1 MDLKKVDPS
10 FESLSAFAKATS
22 GSPKDIQAM
31 REKNIY
37 KDGIF
42 SAKIKTM
49 LALLWSVSEK
59 CEPCINYYA
68 QKSREFGATEVELG
82 EFLAVASTMG
92 GCVGEMWALKAFN
105 AFKSE
110 QNSTESCCV

>member
-1 MDLKKVDPS
+1 MDLKKVDPA
-10 FESLSAFAKATS
+10 FNSLGAFAKATG

-37 KDGIF
+37 RDGVF
-42 SAKIKTM
+42 PAKLKTM
-49 LALLWSVSEK
+49 LALLWSISEK
-59 CEPCINYYA
+59 CEPCIKYYA
-68 QKSREFGATEVELG
+68 QKSKELGATEEELG

-105 AFKSE
+105 AYKSE
-110 QNSTESCCV
+110 ETSSENCCV